1 MSDLKGSIASAT
13 TTAMKARDKQRVGV
27 LRLVNS
33 EIKRVE
39 VDERIEAL
47 SDDAV
52 ITVLDRMLKQRQDSF
67 SQFSDAGRM
76 DLADQE
82 HFEIELIRE
91 FMPEQVSAE
100 ELAAIIG
107 QVVEATGAE
116 TMKDMGKVM
125 GALKGQLQGRA
136 DMGAVSAQV
145 KAILAG

>member
-1 MSDLKGSIASAT
+1 MSDLKDSIASAT

-39 VDERIEAL
+39 VDERIDAL

-91 FMPEQVSAE
+91 FMPEQVPAE
-100 ELAAIIG
+100 ELAAIIA
-107 QVVEATGAE
+107 QVIEATGAQ

>member
-1 MSDLKGSIASAT
+1 MSDLKQLIGNATIA
-13 TTAMKARDKQRVGV
+13 AMKARDKQRVAV

-39 VDERIEAL
+39 VDERLDAIT
-47 SDDAV
+47 DDAV
-52 ITVLDRMLKQRQDSF
+52 IVVLNRMLKQHRDLF

-82 HFEIELIRE
+82 RFEIELIGE
-91 FMPEQVSAE
+91 FMPEQVSPE

-107 QVVEATGAE
+107 EVVAAAGAAS
-116 TMKDMGKVM
+116 MKDMDV
-125 GALKGQLQGRA
+125 LKGRLQGRA

-145 KAILAG
+145 KALLAG